1 MIEAP
6 ISQIDK
12 TIYDELESDEFL
24 KLKTMVGKK
33 RKEGDEFLDKFL
45 LSCHNLRL
53 QNVIELRRFQVFS
66 ERKP

>member
-45 LSCHNLRL
+45 LSSHNLRL
-53 QNVIELRRFQVFS
+53 KNVIELRCFQVFS